1 MNIHKEVYGTGDP
14 IVLLHGWAMHT
25 GVWRE
30 FAKKLA
36 QNYQV
41 ICLDLPSHGRSDY
54 LEKFT
59 LENISAALIEQ
70 FPSQACTVLGWSMG
84 VTIALDLSQRFPQRI
99 NGLIGLAGNPCF
111 VAQENWAGMKLTLLR
126 QFNQQLIDDCSGTL
140 LRFLSL
146 QILRQADYKILV
158 KQLKLA
164 LNETLPPTQSI
175 LEQGLILL
183 ETTDLRMNLATINCP
198 VLMVLGD
205 RDTLVPIKVGEQLQ
219 TLQPKLLLKI
229 LPKAG
234 HVPFLSHPEELLDC
248 LRNFME
254 QKRVD

>member
-36 QNYQV
+36 ENYQV
-41 ICLDLPSHGRSDY
+41 ICLDLPSHGHSDY

-59 LENISAALIEQ
+59 LENISQALIKQ
-70 FPSQACTVLGWSMG
+70 FPSQSCTVLGWSMG
-84 VTIALDLSQRFPQRI
+84 MTIALDLTQRFPNRI

-111 VAQENWAGMKLTLLR
+111 VAQENWAGMQLKLLR
-126 QFNQQLIDDCSGTL
+126 QFNQQLIDDCRGTL

-183 ETTDLRMNLATINCP
+183 ETTDLRMNLATITCP
-198 VLMVLGD
+198 ILMVLGD
-205 RDTLVPIKVGEQLQ
+205 RDTLVPVKVAEQLQ
-219 TLQPKLLLKI
+219 TLQPKLVLKI

-234 HVPFLSHPEELLDC
+234 HVPFLSHQEVLLDC

-254 QKRVD
+254 QKRVN